1 MYTNVIIYIY
11 MSIAV
16 DNDDNLWSSTSARIF
31 TQCGQVRFSKA
42 RKVEAMPSVGSS
54 RKTIDGLV
62 LKMGDLE
69 STYCYLIEIYIYR
82 KVL

>member
-1 MYTNVIIYIY
+1 MSLY
-11 MSIAV
+11 MSIVV
-16 DNDDNLWSSTSARIF
+16 DNDDNLWSSTSAGIF
-31 TQCGQVRFSKA
+31 THCGQVRFSKA

-69 STYCYLIEIYIYR
+69 STYCYLIEKKNIR
-82 KVL
+82 KFYKAIQ